1 MKINMLF
8 PYGRSALLATV
19 SFWGYYFIRICI
31 EGLIGIF
38 YSNDNTEVNG
48 YPESY
53 FTVCLVVAAIAFF
66 VFCLDACFANT
77 GKRAIYIEKSKEK
90 ERTHQNCRKGLI
102 FLLHN
107 GIIYFA

>member
-1 MKINMLF
+1 MLF

-31 EGLIGIF
+31 EGLISIF

-90 ERTHQNCRKGLI
+90 ERFSFGKELVSMLSDLE
-102 FLLHN
+102 FLTFVAFL
-107 GIIYFA
+107 